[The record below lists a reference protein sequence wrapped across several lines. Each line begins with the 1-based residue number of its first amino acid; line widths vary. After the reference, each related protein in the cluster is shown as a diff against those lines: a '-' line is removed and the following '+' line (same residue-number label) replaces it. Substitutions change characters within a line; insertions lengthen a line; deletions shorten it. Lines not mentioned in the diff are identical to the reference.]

1 MKWRQK
7 WKKKVIKTKE
17 IGGNQHRKW
26 ETNGSW
32 TSCKQLRKGCAELGI
47 EFDVITV
54 IVTTLKL
61 LWSYQFKWMSYKFS
75 SHINVDVFEVS
86 YI

>member
-1 MKWRQK
+1 M
-7 WKKKVIKTKE
+7 KKKVIKTKE

-26 ETNGSW
+26 ETNGSR
-32 TSCKQLRKGCAELGI
+32 TPCKQLRKGCTELGI

-61 LWSYQFKWMSYKFS
+61 L
-75 SHINVDVFEVS
+75 
-86 YI
+86 